1 MITSFNPAL
10 ITREF
15 VGRATDVARRDAEI
29 LARCRAL
36 APWGLVTAIDLGG
49 CDPWAIRDS
58 GLIGRFAIALCDLI
72 QVRRLGDP
80 IVVRFGDDSQV
91 GGYSLAQRIEGSLIS
106 GHFDEQCDRAY
117 IDIFS
122 RTPYPPYQSAEF
134 CRGWFGA
141 ASVRVSIT
149 LRHAGGDNLDT
160 ISYFDD

>member
-1 MITSFNPAL
+1 MITNFNPAL
-10 ITREF
+10 TTREF
-15 VGRATDVARRDAEI
+15 VGRATDVNRRDAEL
-29 LARCRAL
+29 LAHCRAL

-49 CDPWAIRDS
+49 CDPRTVRDA
-58 GLIGRFAIALCDLI
+58 GQIGRFAIALCELI
-72 QVRRLGDP
+72 RVRRLGDP
-80 IVVRFGDDSQV
+80 IVVRFGDEARV

-122 RTPYPPYQSAEF
+122 RTAYPPYQAAEF

-149 LRHAGGDNLDT
+149 LRQAEGAIL
-160 ISYFDD
+160 